1 MDLSDRGDL
10 VWLSGLIRDLRRA
23 MSHSTPLLVGATA
36 RGLQLHHGHGIPI
49 ARATTDVDVAFA
61 MADWEEFDTLRAA
74 LIDSHAFVPTR
85 SDHRLLHQHRVPVDL
100 IPFGEIEAP
109 NGTITWPAEEA
120 EMGVLGF
127 REALATSIELILLEM
142 QTVLTPSL
150 SMLAV
155 LKLIAWS
162 ERHLAEPRKDAGD
175 LFLILRNYLNQENSN
190 RLYAEAAHLLE
201 VDDFDHEA
209 AGGWLGWPRRRKPD
223 MCLQLRLGD
232 AAWRVRDRAFRTSS
246 TDWIPATRCRNR
258 RRRDGRASPSPGFS
272 RWNTRGTISP
282 ERFPLIFNDSTRAL
296 EVIGRLG
303 GE

>member
-36 RGLQLHHGHGIPI
+36 RDLQLHHGHGIPI

-127 REALATSIELILLEM
+127 REALATSIELILPEM

-201 VDDFDHEA
+201 VDDFDYEA
-209 AGGWLGWPRRRKPD
+209 AGGWLAGHDAASRICACSSDSATLLDACETVLSEQALPTGS
-223 MCLQLRLGD
+223 LQLVAETGADVMAGLRLLQGFLD
-232 AAWRVRDRAFRTSS
+232 GIRAGRYH
-246 TDWIPATRCRNR
+246 RNV
-258 RRRDGRASPSPGFS
+258 SH
-272 RWNTRGTISP
+272 
-282 ERFPLIFNDSTRAL
+282 
-296 EVIGRLG
+296 
-303 GE
+303 